1 MSDPGTTRV
10 KFSLAG
16 AQRANQSVE
25 NQRRKREISVELVER
40 FAYEYEAEN
49 HDGLVSLV
57 SGRSSCVGCSWPARE
72 LGAIGSGLLPRN
84 ACAGVPPGL
93 RIVPNRCTRRYC
105 CS

>member
-10 KFSLAG
+10 KFSFAG
-16 AQRANQSVE
+16 AQRANKSVE

-40 FAYEYEAEN
+40 FAYEYEDEN

-57 SGRSSCVGCSWPARE
+57 SGRSSCAGCSRPARE

-84 ACAGVPPGL
+84 ACAGSAPGL
-93 RIVPNRCTRRYC
+93 RSAPNQRTRRHR
-105 CS
+105 